1 MSRKPRR
8 RSFGSITE
16 RERGKRYVLRWV
28 EDTERGRRRVSRTFH
43 GTYAEASRELAR
55 IQCERS
61 SDKPPMALGEVYEKW
76 FVPYN
81 EKRVED
87 GKLKR
92 NTLALYESIWGSA
105 CRDRWG
111 AVPATAPTPVQ
122 IQKWLDGLPS
132 GTAKIAIVVMRGVM
146 ARAEHYEL
154 VDGNKF
160 KKQYDMPVKA
170 AYTHPKDVYTLEKAD
185 AVCRSIRD
193 GSMAVA
199 FIMCCFGSARV
210 GESLAVRADEPYPV
224 TAGGIEFAAVPIIR
238 RMPNSGDGPMPD
250 GDLKN
255 AQSARTVLIPPPW
268 GRRLLDIADGLRA
281 QGSEWLCPR
290 PDGLPY
296 NERGIRRLWR
306 EAAGT
311 DWIPMRNLRSSWR
324 TLAQYDWHVDE
335 RTLEHLMG
343 HAPQGVSGRHYIR
356 PSVEQLA
363 DAFAKGLGSSW
374 DI

>member
-1 MSRKPRR
+1 MPRKPRR

-16 RERGKRYVLRWV
+16 RERGKRYVLRWM
-28 EDTERGRRRVSRTFH
+28 ENTEHGRRRVSRTVR

-55 IQCERS
+55 IQCES
-61 SDKPPMALGEVYEKW
+61 SEDKPTMTLGEVYERW
-76 FVPYN
+76 YLPYN
-81 EKRVED
+81 ERRVRD
-87 GKLKR
+87 GKLKEGTFETYR
-92 NTLALYESIWGSA
+92 KVWRSA
-105 CRDRWG
+105 CRERW
-111 AVPATAPTPVQ
+111 AEVPVTIPRPREIQSWLDSLPNATA
-122 IQKWLDGLPS
+122 KL
-132 GTAKIAIVVMRGVM
+132 AIVVMRGVM

-154 VDGNKF
+154 VNGNKF

-185 AVCRSIRD
+185 AVCRSIQNS
-193 GSMAVA
+193 SMRAA

-224 TAGGIEFAAVPIIR
+224 AAGGIEFAAVPIIR

-281 QGSEWLCPR
+281 QGGEWLCPS

-324 TLAQYDWHVDE
+324 TFAQYDWHVDE

-343 HAPQGVSGRHYIR
+343 HAPQGVSGKHYIR
-356 PSVEQLA
+356 PDVAQLA
-363 DAFAKGLGSSW
+363 DAFAIGLRS
-374 DI
+374 I